1 MAETKMQLAAKSPC
15 EGLLP
20 LTIGDVTLTE
30 DMPAAMTLIAPYKG
44 RKDALSKALNAAHG
58 MAFPAPNRA
67 TGKVGGRAIW
77 FGRAQALL
85 IGPAADPSLAAH
97 AALTDLSDGW
107 AVVRLE
113 GDQAENVLARL
124 IPIDLRATVFKRGHT
139 ARTEIKHMMGSITR
153 IGPKAFQIMVFRSFS
168 ETLIH
173 DLKRAME
180 AVAARG

>member
-15 EGLLP
+15 AGLLP
-20 LTIGDVTLTE
+20 LTIGDVTLTA
-30 DMPAAMTLIAPYKG
+30 DTPAAMTLIAPYKG
-44 RKDALSKALNAAHG
+44 QEKPLSDALNAAHG
-58 MAFPAPNRA
+58 MGFPAPNRA
-67 TGKVGGRAIW
+67 TGKAEARAIW

-85 IGPAADPSLAAH
+85 VGPVADPKLAAH

-113 GDQAENVLARL
+113 GARAEEVMARL
-124 IPIDLRATVFKRGHT
+124 VPIDLRPQVFKSGHT
-139 ARTEIKHMMGSITR
+139 ARTELKHMMASITR
-153 IGPKAFQIMVFRSFS
+153 VGPIALQIMVFRSFAD
-168 ETLIH
+168 TLVH